1 MSDQEQRVDK
11 GDTKTLHI
19 HFARVIICDAQIP
32 VPATTTL
39 EEARILAHEFDESGV
54 LNFTVDH
61 KTEYVETDTITDYD
75 AIWNVDLDGKD
86 VYNDEEDGDVEENN
100 EAAEESAP

>member
-19 HFARVIICDAQIP
+19 HFARVVICDAEIP

-39 EEARILAHEFDESGV
+39 EEARILAHEFDDSGV
-54 LNFTVDH
+54 LNFTVEY
-61 KTEYVETDTITDYD
+61 KTEYVATDTVTDYD

-86 VYNDEEDGDVEENN
+86 VYDEEDGNDQADN